1 MGHDVNLTPVDEDA
15 SGEGDLGDLRPLKRR
30 RRPIIEKS
38 PTPFGVNGKKAKEEG
53 NEFNTESHDDED
65 SDKDDDGE
73 TPAYA
78 QPIYRCD
85 KAPL

>member
-30 RRPIIEKS
+30 RRAIIEKS
-38 PTPFGVNGKKAKEEG
+38 PTPFWVNGKKAKD
-53 NEFNTESHDDED
+53 TESHDDDED
-65 SDKDDDGE
+65 NDKDNDDGE

-78 QPIYRCD
+78 
-85 KAPL
+85 